1 MCTEPPQELAGAGT
15 TSVAAAAATVVAV
28 HGRTAVAVAVLLVGL
43 PVVLETKRM
52 GHKHHIRR
60 FHRARAREQG
70 GGLEGVV
77 TSVRKSGRAVLWMQH
92 VHPTARAV
100 HITQPRKKDL
110 TRKSSRAD
118 RVDGCARRS

>member
-70 GGLEGVV
+70 GGWKAL
-77 TSVRKSGRAVLWMQH
+77 SPQSGKVG
-92 VHPTARAV
+92 ARFCGCSTF
-100 HITQPRKKDL
+100 IQPL
-110 TRKSSRAD
+110 GPYISRSPGK
-118 RVDGCARRS
+118 RI